1 MQRKEVKKV
10 SEKTIAIRVD
20 EEMFKKVK
28 IRLAENGMTL
38 KDYIIKLIE
47 QDLQEETKK
56 KVEKEMPINENS
68 IKEAQKILDFIS
80 GIMNSDKK

>member
-1 MQRKEVKKV
+1 M

>member
-1 MQRKEVKKV
+1 MPD
-10 SEKTIAIRVD
+10 KTIAIRVN
-20 EEMFKKVK
+20 EEIFKKVK

-38 KDYIIKLIE
+38 KDYVIKLIE

-56 KVEKEMPINENS
+56 VAEKEMPINENS

-80 GIMNSDKK
+80 DIMNSNKR